1 MRRRA
6 GTGELASELRV
17 RGFPAEALSGDL
29 SQESREQALQR
40 FRRGQNTVLVATDV
54 AARGLDIDDIS
65 HVFNYDLPTD
75 PEAYVHR
82 VGRTGRAGKT
92 GIAISLVAPDEQWQL
107 RKIESFSRQEI
118 TRGTL
123 PTIADIEQRRETQL
137 REAMLVW
144 LGRGRCRKERDL
156 AAELVE
162 AGHDPLDV
170 AAVAIKMARGEEKQR
185 PIAPIGEVHEY
196 RPRELKHFV
205 PQRDSAG
212 GSRRPRANR
221 DEGMVRLTLS
231 AGRAH
236 GIRPNDVVGSIA
248 YHAEIPG
255 YTIGAIRIQEQHTLF
270 DVPEQFVAQV
280 LAKAGSYRIRKQAV
294 DVERAR

>member
-1 MRRRA
+1 M
-6 GTGELASELRV
+6 
-17 RGFPAEALSGDL
+17 
-29 SQESREQALQR
+29 
-40 FRRGQNTVLVATDV
+40 
-54 AARGLDIDDIS
+54 
-65 HVFNYDLPTD
+65 
-75 PEAYVHR
+75 
-82 VGRTGRAGKT
+82 
-92 GIAISLVAPDEQWQL
+92 
-107 RKIESFSRQEI
+107 
-118 TRGTL
+118 
-123 PTIADIEQRRETQL
+123 
-137 REAMLVW
+137 W
-144 LGRGRCRKERDL
+144 LGRGRCRKEREL

-185 PIAPIGEVHEY
+185 PIAPIGEVHEF
-196 RPRELKHFV
+196 RPKELKRFV
-205 PQRDSAG
+205 PQRDMASG
-212 GSRRPRANR
+212 GRRPRANR